1 MQMGKW
7 FEAAKD
13 VRRTMDAAGAMLTDQ
28 EASRVVALYP
38 SMRFDG
44 ELIPAGTRIQWDGQI
59 RRAAVDL
66 WDRPE
71 NAPGAAPNLWSDIGY
86 REGARVIPEVITAAL
101 AFAKGETGWWQ
112 GTVYESLLD
121 DNVWNPAQHSAGW
134 RSLS

>member
-1 MQMGKW
+1 MGKW
-7 FEAAKD
+7 LEAAKD

-38 SMRFDG
+38 PMRFDG

-112 GTVYESLLD
+112 GAVYESLLD